1 MTKVGLVKETRTSVR
16 LPAGWHD
23 RIRLLATASRR
34 SIHAE
39 IIWLIGRGMQ
49 AEENQ
54 GETRDAAN
62 R

>member
-1 MTKVGLVKETRTSVR
+1 MEETRTSVR

-23 RIRLLATASRR
+23 RIRRLAAASRR

-49 AEENQ
+49 AEE
-54 GETRDAAN
+54 TREKTSDAEN
-62 R
+62 